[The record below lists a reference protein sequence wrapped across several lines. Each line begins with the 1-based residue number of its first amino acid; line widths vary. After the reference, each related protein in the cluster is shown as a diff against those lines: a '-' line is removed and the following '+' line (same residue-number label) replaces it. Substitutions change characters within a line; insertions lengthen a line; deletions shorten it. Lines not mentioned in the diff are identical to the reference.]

1 MLPHHK
7 IWVGYFSKLLYT
19 KNKGKDDQNL
29 FLYNDTDRNIRNA
42 ILDSPFTSKE
52 IVKGA
57 TLLKSKKTSDH
68 DSISNEMI
76 KASLSSSSSF
86 LVILFNKVQQTHL
99 YLAE

>member
-7 IWVGYFSKLLYT
+7 KRGGYFSKSLYT
-19 KNKGKDDQNL
+19 EKKGKDDQNL

-57 TLLKSKKTSDH
+57 TLLKPKKSNGH
-68 DSISNEMI
+68 DSISDEMI

-86 LVILFNKVQQTHL
+86 LVILFNKILQTHL